1 MTKASLGIIALA
13 ILLWPLPAAAAAPCE
28 GVQLDRDMLSRCID
42 ELQKEIERNRS
53 EIEHLKTENGLI
65 SKQLCM
71 VAIEQ
76 HRRNANS
83 EALKLIIESACAQFK
98 KTIAPEK
105 RS

>member
-1 MTKASLGIIALA
+1 MAKALLGVIALT
-13 ILLWPLPAAAAAPCE
+13 ILLWPLPAAAAPACE
-28 GVQLDRDMLSRCID
+28 GVQLDREMLSRCID

-53 EIEHLKTENGLI
+53 EIERLKTDNGLM

-83 EALKLIIESACAQFK
+83 EALKLIIESACAQFR
-98 KTIAPEK
+98 KTTAPGK